1 MTCISIFI
9 DISCCC
15 IYLSFDLQL
24 LSFHGEI
31 NEKYPLFAYIN
42 CQKDHNWLIF
52 TNKKMMH
59 IIIGLQY
66 FISCILILT
75 KSKASSTQLLQ
86 VFSQFAAHLPQLFSG
101 NLLWQTLMAHL
112 CAVCCILLAYFW
124 HAEVCHNN
132 YQYDL

>member
-9 DISCCC
+9 AISCFC

-86 VFSQFAAHLPQLFSG
+86 VFHNVLHICHNYFLQETCCG
-101 NLLWQTLMAHL
+101 KLLWLIFAQ
-112 CAVCCILLAYFW
+112 CASSGIFLAR
-124 HAEVCHNN
+124 
-132 YQYDL
+132 